1 MGTWRGG
8 DQVQG
13 TLSNALDNI
22 WTFTFEGG
30 DYATITLT
38 PENDDIDL
46 TLTLIDPAGNAMITV
61 DDGYAGE
68 SEVLSDVLLTESG
81 AYTIE
86 VGEFFNESGRYRLG
100 LLVSDEP
107 HFDSGGRI
115 EFGQEITA
123 ELFPDSRHSWILNG
137 TAGQNITVILSS
149 LDDTFDVILELRSP
163 NDRPMVV
170 LDEGFVGDAEVL
182 TGYELPLTGEYI
194 IVVRGFAGHG
204 GMYALSIDEGGEST
218 ANFFDVGDLVYGDRR
233 QEALRKD
240 EAHAWFFTGESGD
253 EISIEVTP
261 LEPTMDLDIWLLDPD
276 LQQLI
281 MRDESLS
288 GEAEQ
293 FEYALPLDG
302 QYLILVREF
311 FGEPGRYE
319 ISLNAGGVAALE
331 IVGTLNYND
340 TVTGKLEQGRREGWS
355 FSGELDEVI
364 DILLTPMEQD
374 RDMVLS
380 LVDPNGKTAITVDA
394 VLANS
399 PERLVAFKLT
409 ESGRWTIVVKEF
421 FNEAT
426 EYELVVTRP
435 EIEAQQIQ

>member
-1 MGTWRGG
+1 
-8 DQVQG
+8 
-13 TLSNALDNI
+13 
-22 WTFTFEGG
+22 
-30 DYATITLT
+30 
-38 PENDDIDL
+38 
-46 TLTLIDPAGNAMITV
+46 
-61 DDGYAGE
+61 
-68 SEVLSDVLLTESG
+68 
-81 AYTIE
+81 
-86 VGEFFNESGRYRLG
+86 
-100 LLVSDEP
+100 
-107 HFDSGGRI
+107 
-115 EFGQEITA
+115 
-123 ELFPDSRHSWILNG
+123 
-137 TAGQNITVILSS
+137 
-149 LDDTFDVILELRSP
+149 
-163 NDRPMVV
+163 
-170 LDEGFVGDAEVL
+170 VGDAEVL